1 MSPELR
7 KFVEAIK
14 KALLAHEER
23 RQQAWIDDMVVKNS
37 LARGEILHSFLY
49 GGVCYR
55 SSGAPK
61 GKLIN
66 RGLHHNLTSEMA
78 AFEKD
83 KRAVERDRQ
92 FIGQIL
98 MHLVTDCVSHQD
110 LRDVFPECLIS
121 IIPELAKLPRQRED
135 AFTIRENPMIYQQY
149 LDWLP
154 KIEMY
159 IATRLMF

>member
-7 KFVEAIK
+7 KFIEDIK
-14 KALLAHEER
+14 NALIHHETL
-23 RQQAWIDDMVVKNS
+23 RQQKWIDDMVIKNG
-37 LARGEILHSFLY
+37 LARGEILSSFLY

-55 SSGAPK
+55 SSKAPK

-66 RGLHHNLTSEMA
+66 RGLHMNLTGEMA

-83 KRAVERDRQ
+83 KRAIERDKQ

-98 MHLVTDCVSHQD
+98 MHLVEGCATHQD
-110 LRDVFPECLIS
+110 FRDAFPECLVS
-121 IIPELAKLPRQRED
+121 IIPDLVKLPRKRE
-135 AFTIRENPMIYQQY
+135 AAWTIRENPMIYQQY